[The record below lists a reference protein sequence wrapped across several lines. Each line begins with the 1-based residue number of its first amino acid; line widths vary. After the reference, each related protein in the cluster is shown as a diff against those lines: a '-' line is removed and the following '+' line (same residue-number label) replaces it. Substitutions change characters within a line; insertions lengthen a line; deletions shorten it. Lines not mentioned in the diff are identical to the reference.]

1 MEYRIRLEI
10 EKLPD
15 GFYLAVSPDLEGLTA
30 QGRTIAE
37 TVEIAQDVAKRIME
51 SYIEHG
57 DTLPST
63 LKPVSG
69 KMELEVTV
77 GV

>member
-10 EKLPD
+10 EHLPE
-15 GFYLAVSPDLEGLTA
+15 GFYVAVSPDLEGLTA

-37 TVEIAQDVAKRIME
+37 TVEIAQDVAKKIIE

-57 DTLPST
+57 DSIPSS
-63 LKPVSG
+63 LKPAAE
-69 KMELEVTV
+69 KMNLDVTV